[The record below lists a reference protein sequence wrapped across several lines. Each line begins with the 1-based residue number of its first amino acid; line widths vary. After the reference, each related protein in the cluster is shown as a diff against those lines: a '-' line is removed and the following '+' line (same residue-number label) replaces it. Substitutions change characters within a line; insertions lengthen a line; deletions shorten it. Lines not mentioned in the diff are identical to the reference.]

1 MDYFD
6 DLNPYLVRQ
15 QENQT
20 EPELPPINPGAVGQS
35 YLGNILK
42 LNVGKLGK
50 FYFTYSDSDKW
61 RDKSY
66 VGIVEDVGRDYILIK
81 DPNSEKRFLLS
92 FIYLLWVEFDEEL
105 DFQCSY
111 R

>member
-1 MDYFD
+1 MNYFD

-15 QENQT
+15 ENQP
-20 EPELPPINPGAVGQS
+20 EPELPPVNPGAIGQT

-42 LNVGKLGK
+42 LNIGKLGK
-50 FYFTYSDSDKW
+50 SYFTYSDSEKW
-61 RDKSY
+61 RDKNY

-81 DPNSEKRFLLS
+81 DPSSEKRFLLS
-92 FIYLLWVEFDEEL
+92 FIYLLWIEFDEEL
-105 DFQCSY
+105 DFQFSY

>member
-1 MDYFD
+1 MNYFD

-15 QENQT
+15 ENQP
-20 EPELPPINPGAVGQS
+20 EPELPPVNPGAIGQT

-42 LNVGKLGK
+42 LNIGKLGK
-50 FYFTYSDSDKW
+50 FYFTYSDSEKW
-61 RDKSY
+61 RDKNY

-81 DPNSEKRFLLS
+81 DPSSEKRFLLS
-92 FIYLLWVEFDEEL
+92 FIYLLWIEFDEEL
-105 DFQCSY
+105 DFQFSY

>member
-35 YLGNILK
+35 YFCLL
-42 LNVGKLGK
+42 
-50 FYFTYSDSDKW
+50 YTSPSP
-61 RDKSY
+61 RD
-66 VGIVEDVGRDYILIK
+66 
-81 DPNSEKRFLLS
+81 
-92 FIYLLWVEFDEEL
+92 
-105 DFQCSY
+105 
-111 R
+111 